1 MNYQQKYLKYKS
13 KYLQIKYGHNKIFSY
28 SYKVN
33 YDNNDLDY
41 KKKYLKY
48 KSKYLYIKY
57 GGVDTAMA
65 AKIALTGAKLVPH
78 SPVAAKIAL
87 TGAKLFAPPPVTF
100 GLMLA
105 DKVAHSSA
113 GKLLAANVTNAATGA
128 LAGKAQKF
136 ADMAVS
142 QAPSLE
148 KAKEKAK
155 KLASIVVSQAN
166 VKGEEAKKLA
176 SIAVSSAAN
185 KLGQATKK

>member
-13 KYLQIKYGHNKIFSY
+13 KYLQIKYGHSKIFSY

-65 AKIALTGAKLVPH
+65 AKIALTGAKLVAH
-78 SPVAAKIAL
+78 SPAAL
-87 TGAKLFAPPPVTF
+87 TGAKLLAPPPVTF

-105 DKVAHSSA
+105 DKLAHSSA
-113 GKLLAANVTNAATGA
+113 GKLLAANVTNAANATKGA
-128 LAGKAQKF
+128 LAGKA
-136 ADMAVS
+136 
-142 QAPSLE
+142 PSL
-148 KAKEKAK
+148 
-155 KLASIVVSQAN
+155 
-166 VKGEEAKKLA
+166 EEAKKLA
-176 SIAVSSAAN
+176 STAVN